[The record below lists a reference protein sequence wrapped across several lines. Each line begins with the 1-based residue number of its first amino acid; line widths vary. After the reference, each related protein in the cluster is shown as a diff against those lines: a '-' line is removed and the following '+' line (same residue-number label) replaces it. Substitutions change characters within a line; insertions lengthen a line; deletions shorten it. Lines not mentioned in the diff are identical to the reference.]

1 MRVLHSDSE
10 NVALV
15 QHTVPADYGCVNI
28 WTAKWGNMTMAIL
41 NHTLGFPRV
50 GLRREL
56 KKAQESYWAGN
67 STQEELLAVGRE
79 LRARHWQQ
87 QQQAGVDLLPVGDF
101 AWYDHVLTTSLLL
114 GNVPARHQNQDG
126 TIDLDT
132 LFRIGRGR
140 APTGEPAA
148 AAEMTKWFNTNYHYM
163 VPEFH
168 KGQQFQLGWTQL
180 LDEVDEALA
189 LGHKIK
195 PVLLGPVTYLWLG
208 KVKGEQFDR
217 LSLLKD
223 ILPVYQQVLAEL
235 AKRGIE
241 WVQID
246 EPALVLELPQEWL
259 NAFKPAYDALQGQ
272 VKLLLTTY
280 FDSVGHNLDTIHT
293 LPVQGLHV
301 DLVTGHDDVAVLN
314 QALPKEWLLSLGVIN
329 GRNVWRA
336 DLSSWFERLQPL
348 LGDRNLWIGTSCSLL
363 HSPIDLSVETRL
375 DEEVKSWFAFALQKC
390 AELALLSA
398 ALNAPGSKQAEL
410 AAYSAPIRAR
420 RQSSRVHN
428 AQVEKRLAAITA
440 QDSERQRPYAER
452 AAAQRDRFNLPA
464 WPTTT
469 IGSFPQTTE
478 IRGLRLDFKQGRLD
492 GNNYRTSISEHIK
505 QAIVEQERLGL
516 DVLVHGEAERNDMVE
531 YFGENLDGFVF
542 TQNGWVQSYGSR
554 CVKPPVIIGDISRPE
569 AITVEWAKY
578 AQSLTDKPVKG
589 MLTGPVTIL
598 CWSFPRE
605 DVTREV
611 IAKQIA
617 LALRDEVED
626 LEKAGIGIIQIDE
639 PALREGLP
647 LRQSDWAAYLNWA
660 VDAFKLNAAVAQ
672 DDTQI
677 HTHMC
682 YCEFNDIMDS
692 IAALDA
698 DVITIETSRSD
709 MDLLEAFKEF
719 EYPNEIGP
727 GVYDIHSPNVPSVE
741 WIEALL
747 RKAAQNIPAERLWVN
762 PDCGLKTRGWPET
775 RQSLANMVRAAQRLR
790 EQA

>member
-1 MRVLHSDSE
+1 
-10 NVALV
+10 
-15 QHTVPADYGCVNI
+15 
-28 WTAKWGNMTMAIL
+28 MAIV

-56 KKAQESYWAGN
+56 KKAQENYWAGN
-67 STQEELLAVGRE
+67 ATQEELLTVGRE

-87 QQQAGVDLLPVGDF
+87 QKDAGVDLLPVGDF

-114 GNVPARHQNQDG
+114 GNVPARHQNEDG
-126 TIDLDT
+126 SVDLDT

-140 APTGEPAA
+140 APTGQPAA

-163 VPEFH
+163 VPEFT
-168 KGQQFQLGWTQL
+168 KGQQFKLTWTQL

-189 LGHKIK
+189 LGHNVK

-217 LSLLKD
+217 LSLLQD

-246 EPALVLELPQEWL
+246 EPALALELTQEWL
-259 NAFKPAYDALQGQ
+259 AAFKPAYDALQGQ

-280 FDSVGHNLDTIHT
+280 FDSVSQNLETIKA
-293 LPVQGLHV
+293 LPVQGLHI
-301 DLVTGHDDVAVLN
+301 DLVHGKDDAATLSA
-314 QALPKEWLLSLGVIN
+314 QLPANWVLSLGVIN

-348 LGDRNLWIGTSCSLL
+348 VGTRDLWLGSSCSLL
-363 HSPIDLSVETRL
+363 HSPIDLSVEVRL
-375 DEEVKSWFAFALQKC
+375 DDEVKSWFAFAIQKC
-390 AELALLSA
+390 AELSLLSQ
-398 ALNAPGSKQAEL
+398 ALNSGNGQALE
-410 AAYSAPIRAR
+410 AYSAPIRAR
-420 RQSSRVHN
+420 RTSTRVNN
-428 AQVEKRLAAITA
+428 AAVAQRLAAITA
-440 QDSERQRPYAER
+440 QDSQRQNVYSVR
-452 AAAQRDRFNLPA
+452 ADAQRERFNLPA

-492 GNNYRTSISEHIK
+492 GNNYRTGIAEHIK
-505 QAIVEQERLGL
+505 QAVVEQERLGL

-531 YFGENLDGFVF
+531 YFGEHLDGFIF

-554 CVKPPVIIGDISRPE
+554 CVKPPVIIGDVSRPE

-578 AQSLTDKPVKG
+578 AQSLTDKPMKG

-605 DVTREV
+605 DVTRET

-617 LALRDEVED
+617 LALRDEVAD
-626 LEKAGIGIIQIDE
+626 LEAAGIGIIQIDE

-647 LRQSDWAAYLNWA
+647 LHRSGWDAYLEWA
-660 VDAFKLNAAVAQ
+660 VDAFRLNAAVAK

-709 MDLLEAFKEF
+709 MELLESFEEF

-741 WIEALL
+741 WMEDLL
-747 RKAAQNIPAERLWVN
+747 KKAAQRIPAERLWVN

-775 RQSLANMVRAAQRLR
+775 RQALANMVQAAQRLR
-790 EQA
+790 ETQ

>member
-1 MRVLHSDSE
+1 M
-10 NVALV
+10 
-15 QHTVPADYGCVNI
+15 
-28 WTAKWGNMTMAIL
+28 GNKTMTIL

-50 GLRREL
+50 GLKREL

-67 STQEELLAVGRE
+67 STQEELLNVGRE

-87 QQQAGVDLLPVGDF
+87 QQQAGVDLVPVGDF

-114 GNVPARHQNQDG
+114 GNVPERHQNADG
-126 TIDLDT
+126 SIDIDT

-140 APTGEPAA
+140 APTGKPAA

-163 VPEFH
+163 VPEFQQ
-168 KGQQFQLGWTQL
+168 GQQFKLGWTQL
-180 LDEVDEALA
+180 LDEVGEALA

-195 PVLLGPVTYLWLG
+195 PVLLGPITYLWLG

-217 LSLLKD
+217 LSLLND

-259 NAFKPAYDALQGQ
+259 DAYQPAYQALQGQ

-280 FDSVGHNLDTIHT
+280 FDSIGHNIDTIRA

-301 DLVTGHDDVAVLN
+301 DVVAGHDDLAVLHKN
-314 QALPKEWLLSLGVIN
+314 LPKEWLLSLGVIN

-348 LGDRNLWIGTSCSLL
+348 VNSRPLWLGSSCSLL
-363 HSPIDLSVETRL
+363 HSPIDLNEETRL
-375 DEEVKSWFAFALQKC
+375 DAEVKSWFAFALQKC
-390 AELALLSA
+390 AELALLTQ
-398 ALNAPGSKQAEL
+398 ALNAPNDAKLAEL

-420 RQSSRVHN
+420 RSSSRVHN
-428 AQVEKRLAAITA
+428 AQVEQRLAAITS
-440 QDSERQRPYAER
+440 QDIERQLPYEARAET
-452 AAAQRDRFNLPA
+452 QRKRFNLPA

-492 GNNYRTSISEHIK
+492 GKNYRTGISEHIK
-505 QAIVEQERLGL
+505 QAIAEQERLGL

-531 YFGENLDGFVF
+531 YFGEHLDGFVF

-578 AQSLTDKPVKG
+578 AQSLTEKPVKG

-605 DVTREV
+605 DVSRET

-647 LRQSDWAAYLNWA
+647 LRRADWQAYLQWA

-672 DDTQI
+672 NDTQI

-709 MDLLEAFKEF
+709 MELLESF
-719 EYPNEIGP
+719 EDFAYPNEIGP

-747 RKAAQNIPAERLWVN
+747 RKAAQRIPAERLWVN

-775 RQSLANMVRAAQRLR
+775 RQALANMVLAAQRLR
-790 EQA
+790 EEQI

>member
-1 MRVLHSDSE
+1 
-10 NVALV
+10 
-15 QHTVPADYGCVNI
+15 
-28 WTAKWGNMTMAIL
+28 MTIL

-56 KKAQESYWAGN
+56 KKAQERYWAGKA
-67 STQEELLAVGRE
+67 TQEELQAVGRE

-87 QQQAGVDLLPVGDF
+87 QRDAGVDLLPVGDF

-114 GNVPARHQNQDG
+114 GNVPPRHQNAG
-126 TIDLDT
+126 GNIDLDT
-132 LFRIGRGR
+132 LFRIARGR
-140 APTGEPAA
+140 APNGEPAA
-148 AAEMTKWFNTNYHYM
+148 AAEMTKWFNTNYHYI

-168 KGQQFQLGWTQL
+168 RGQRFTLAWTQL

-189 LGHKIK
+189 LGHAVK

-208 KVKGEQFDR
+208 KVKGEPFDR
-217 LSLLKD
+217 LTLLD
-223 ILPVYQQVLAEL
+223 EILPVYQQVLAEL
-235 AKRGIE
+235 AGRGIE

-246 EPALVLELPQEWL
+246 EPALVLELPQAWRE
-259 NAFKPAYDALQGQ
+259 AFKPAYAALSGRA
-272 VKLLLTTY
+272 KLLLTTY
-280 FDSVGHNLDTIHT
+280 FDSIGHHLDT
-293 LPVQGLHV
+293 LRELDVQGLHV
-301 DLVTGHDDVAVLN
+301 DLVAGSDELTALDN
-314 QALPKEWLLSLGVIN
+314 ALPADWVLSLGVIN

-336 DLSSWFERLQPL
+336 DLGRWLNRLQPL
-348 LGDRNLWIGTSCSLL
+348 AGGQRTLWLGSTCSLL
-363 HSPIDLSVETRL
+363 HSPIDLDAETRL
-375 DEEVKSWFAFALQKC
+375 DDEVKSWFAFALQKC
-390 AELALLSA
+390 RELALLTRALNQGDRA
-398 ALNAPGSKQAEL
+398 ALDDV

-420 RQSSRVHN
+420 RDSRRVHN
-428 AQVEKRLAAITA
+428 EAVARRLMAVTA
-440 QDSERQRPYAER
+440 RDSERPHAYPIRAEKQRARYH
-452 AAAQRDRFNLPA
+452 LPP

-478 IRGLRLDFKQGRLD
+478 IRGLRLDFRQGRLD
-492 GNNYRTSISEHIK
+492 GNTYRTGISEHIR
-505 QAIVEQERLGL
+505 QAIAEQERLGL

-531 YFGENLDGFVF
+531 YFGEHLDGFAF

-554 CVKPPVIIGDISRPE
+554 CVKPPVIIGDISRPK
-569 AITVEWAKY
+569 AITVEWATY
-578 AQSLTDKPVKG
+578 AQSLTGKPVKG

-605 DVTREV
+605 DLSREA
-611 IAKQIA
+611 IARQIA
-617 LALRDEVED
+617 LALRDEVAD

-647 LRQSDWAAYLNWA
+647 LRRSDWPAYLAWA
-660 VDAFKLNAAVAQ
+660 VEAFRLNAAVAG
-672 DDTQI
+672 DETQI

-682 YCEFNDIMDS
+682 YCEFNDIMDA

-709 MDLLEAFKEF
+709 MELLEAFNAF
-719 EYPNEIGP
+719 DYPNEIGP

-747 RKAAQNIPAERLWVN
+747 RKAAQTIPAERLWVN

-775 RQSLANMVRAAQRLR
+775 RQSLANMVKAARRLR
-790 EQA
+790 TETV

>member
-1 MRVLHSDSE
+1 
-10 NVALV
+10 
-15 QHTVPADYGCVNI
+15 
-28 WTAKWGNMTMAIL
+28 MTIH

-67 STQEELLAVGRE
+67 ISRTELLAVGRE
-79 LRARHWQQ
+79 LRARHWEQQ
-87 QQQAGVDLLPVGDF
+87 KQAGVELVPVGDF

-126 TIDLDT
+126 SVDIDT

-163 VPEFH
+163 VPEFSL
-168 KGQQFQLGWTQL
+168 GQEFKLTWTQL

-189 LGHKIK
+189 LGHNVK

-223 ILPVYQQVLAEL
+223 ILPVYQQVLAAL
-235 AKRGIE
+235 AERGIE

-246 EPALVLELPQEWL
+246 EPALVLELPPEWL
-259 NAFKPAYDALQGQ
+259 AAYQPAYDALAGQ
-272 VKLLLTTY
+272 VQLLLTTY
-280 FDSVGHNLDTIHT
+280 FEGVTPNLDTIKA

-301 DLVTGHDDVAVLN
+301 DFVQGNDDIKHIH
-314 QALPKEWLLSLGVIN
+314 QQLPADWLLSAGVIN
-329 GRNVWRA
+329 GRNVWRT
-336 DLSSWFERLQPL
+336 DLSEKYQQLKEIVDRRPL
-348 LGDRNLWIGTSCSLL
+348 WVASSCSLL

-375 DEEVKSWFAFALQKC
+375 DSEVKSWFAFALQKC
-390 AELALLSA
+390 TELALLA
-398 ALNAPGSKQAEL
+398 QALNSGETTEIVEW
-410 AAYSAPIRAR
+410 SAPIQAR
-420 RQSSRVHN
+420 RHSTRVHN
-428 AQVEKRLAAITA
+428 AAVAQRLADITA
-440 QDSERQRPYAER
+440 KDSQRGSAYILR
-452 AAAQRDRFNLPA
+452 AAAQRQRFNLPA

-478 IRGLRLDFKQGRLD
+478 IRGLRLDFKKGNLD
-492 GNNYRTSISEHIK
+492 SNHYRTGIAEHIK
-505 QAIVEQERLGL
+505 QAIAEQERLGL

-531 YFGENLDGFVF
+531 YFGEHLDGFVF

-554 CVKPPVIIGDISRPE
+554 CVKPPVVIGDISRPE
-569 AITVEWAKY
+569 PITVEWAKY

-605 DVTREV
+605 DISRET

-617 LALRDEVED
+617 LALRDEVAD
-626 LEKAGIGIIQIDE
+626 LEAAGIGIIQIDE

-647 LRQSDWAAYLNWA
+647 LRQSDWQAYLEWS
-660 VDAFKLNAAVAQ
+660 VEAFRLNAAVVR
-672 DDTQI
+672 DDTQV

-682 YCEFNDIMDS
+682 YCEFNDIMAS

-709 MDLLEAFKEF
+709 MELLESFEVF

-727 GVYDIHSPNVPSVE
+727 GVYDIHSPNVPDVE
-741 WIEALL
+741 SIEALL
-747 RKAAQNIPAERLWVN
+747 KKAADRIPSERLWVN
-762 PDCGLKTRGWPET
+762 PDCGLKTRGWTET
-775 RQSLANMVRAAQRLR
+775 RQALANMVTAAQNLR
-790 EQA
+790 NAQ

>member
-1 MRVLHSDSE
+1 MS
-10 NVALV
+10 
-15 QHTVPADYGCVNI
+15 
-28 WTAKWGNMTMAIL
+28 IL

-67 STQEELLAVGRE
+67 STQQELLAVGRE

-87 QQQAGVDLLPVGDF
+87 QKEAGVDLLPVGDF

-114 GNVPARHQNQDG
+114 GNVPARHQNKDG
-126 TIDLDT
+126 SVDLDT
-132 LFRIGRGR
+132 LFRLGRGR
-140 APTGEPAA
+140 APAGEPAA

-163 VPEFH
+163 VPEFV
-168 KGQQFQLGWTQL
+168 KGQQFKLSWTQL

-189 LGHKIK
+189 LGHNVK

-217 LSLLKD
+217 LSLLKE

-246 EPALVLELPQEWL
+246 EPALVLELPAEWL

-272 VKLLLTTY
+272 TKLLLTTY
-280 FDSVGHNLDTIHT
+280 FDSVGQNIDTIRE
-293 LPVQGLHV
+293 LPVNGLHI
-301 DLVTGHDDVAVLN
+301 DLVHGKDDVAALN
-314 QALPKEWLLSLGVIN
+314 AKLPAEWLLSVGVIN

-348 LGDRNLWIGTSCSLL
+348 TAQRKQLWIGSSCSLL

-390 AELALLSA
+390 GELSLLTK
-398 ALNAPGSKQAEL
+398 ALNNND
-410 AAYSAPIRAR
+410 AASLEAWSAPIRAR
-420 RQSSRVHN
+420 RHSSRVHN
-428 AQVEKRLAAITA
+428 AAVGQRLKAITSK
-440 QDSERQRPYAER
+440 DSLRDSCYQVR
-452 AAAQRDRFNLPA
+452 AKAQRERFNLPA

-478 IRGLRLDFKQGRLD
+478 IRGLRLDFKKGNLD
-492 GNNYRTSISEHIK
+492 RNNYRTGIAEHIK
-505 QAIVEQERLGL
+505 QAVAEQEQLGL

-554 CVKPPVIIGDISRPE
+554 CVKPPVIIGDVSRPE

-578 AQSLTDKPVKG
+578 AQSLTEKPVKG

-605 DVTREV
+605 DVPRET
-611 IAKQIA
+611 IARQIA

-626 LEKAGIGIIQIDE
+626 LETAGIGIIQIDE

-647 LRQSDWAAYLNWA
+647 LRQSEWAAYLTWA
-660 VDAFKLNAAVAQ
+660 VDAFRLNAAVAQ
-672 DDTQI
+672 DETQI

-682 YCEFNDIMDS
+682 YCEFNDIMAS

-709 MDLLEAFKEF
+709 MELLESF
-719 EYPNEIGP
+719 EDFDYPNEIGP

-741 WIEALL
+741 WMEALL
-747 RKAAQNIPAERLWVN
+747 LKAAQRIPVERLWVN
-762 PDCGLKTRGWPET
+762 PDCGLKTRGWTET
-775 RQSLANMVRAAQRLR
+775 RQALANMVKAAQNLR
-790 EQA
+790 ANKVSV

>member
-1 MRVLHSDSE
+1 
-10 NVALV
+10 
-15 QHTVPADYGCVNI
+15 
-28 WTAKWGNMTMAIL
+28 MAIL

-67 STQEELLAVGRE
+67 STQEELLNVGRE

-87 QQQAGVDLLPVGDF
+87 QKDAGVELLPVGDF

-114 GNVPARHQNQDG
+114 GNVPARHQNADG
-126 TIDLDT
+126 SVNLDT

-140 APTGEPAA
+140 APTGNPAA

-163 VPEFH
+163 VPEFTQ
-168 KGQQFQLGWTQL
+168 GQQFKLTWTQL

-189 LGHKIK
+189 LGHKVK

-208 KVKGEQFDR
+208 KVKGEAFDR
-217 LSLLKD
+217 LELLSAV
-223 ILPVYQQVLAEL
+223 LPVYQQVLAEL
-235 AKRGIE
+235 AKRDIE

-246 EPALVLELPQEWL
+246 EPVLALELDAEWK
-259 NAFKPAYDALQGQ
+259 AACKPAYDALQGQ
-272 VKLLLTTY
+272 AKLLLTTY
-280 FDSVGHNLDTIHT
+280 FDSIGQNLDVIKA

-301 DLVTGHDDVAVLN
+301 DLVHGKDDAAALN
-314 QALPKEWLLSLGVIN
+314 AQLPADWVLSLGVIN

-336 DLSSWFERLQPL
+336 DLASWFERLQPL
-348 LGDRNLWIGTSCSLL
+348 LGKRTLWLGSSCSLL

-375 DEEVKSWFAFALQKC
+375 DEEVKSWFAFAIQKC
-390 AELALLSA
+390 QELALLTR
-398 ALNAPGSKQAEL
+398 ALNSGNGDEL
-410 AAYSAPIRAR
+410 VAYSAPIRAR
-420 RQSSRVHN
+420 QTSTRVN
-428 AQVEKRLAAITA
+428 NPEVAKRLAAITA
-440 QDSERQRPYAER
+440 QDSQRQNPYPVR
-452 AAAQRDRFNLPA
+452 AQAQRARFQLPD

-492 GNNYRTSISEHIK
+492 SQNYRIGIAEHIK
-505 QAIVEQERLGL
+505 QAIVEQERLEL

-531 YFGENLDGFVF
+531 YFGEHLDGFVF

-554 CVKPPVIIGDISRPE
+554 CVKPPVVIGDISRPE
-569 AITVEWAKY
+569 PITVEWAKY
-578 AQSLTDKPVKG
+578 AQSLTSKPVKG

-605 DVTREV
+605 DVSRET

-617 LALRDEVED
+617 LALRDEVAD
-626 LEKAGIGIIQIDE
+626 LEQAGIGIIQIDE

-647 LRQSDWAAYLNWA
+647 LHRSDWAAYLEWA
-660 VDAFKLNAAVAQ
+660 VDAFRLNAAVAK

-709 MDLLEAFKEF
+709 MELLESFEEF

-747 RKAAQNIPAERLWVN
+747 RKAAQRIPAERLWVN

-775 RQSLANMVRAAQRLR
+775 RQSLANMVQAAKRLR
-790 EQA
+790 ETAE

>member
-1 MRVLHSDSE
+1 
-10 NVALV
+10 
-15 QHTVPADYGCVNI
+15 
-28 WTAKWGNMTMAIL
+28 MAIV

-67 STQEELLAVGRE
+67 ATQEELLAVGRE

-87 QQQAGVDLLPVGDF
+87 QKDAGVDLLPVGDF

-114 GNVPARHQNQDG
+114 GNVPARHQNEDG
-126 TIDLDT
+126 SVDLDT

-140 APTGEPAA
+140 APTGQPAA

-163 VPEFH
+163 VPEFTQ
-168 KGQQFQLGWTQL
+168 GQQFTLTWTQL

-189 LGHKIK
+189 LGHKVK

-246 EPALVLELPQEWL
+246 EPALALELPQEWL
-259 NAFKPAYDALQGQ
+259 AAFKPAYDALQGQ

-280 FDSVGHNLDTIHT
+280 FDSVSQNLETIKA
-293 LPVQGLHV
+293 LPVQGLHI
-301 DLVTGHDDVAVLN
+301 DLVHGKDDAA
-314 QALPKEWLLSLGVIN
+314 ALSVQLPANWVLSLGVIN

-348 LGDRNLWIGTSCSLL
+348 VGTRDLWLGSSCSLL
-363 HSPIDLSVETRL
+363 HSPIDLSVEVRL
-375 DEEVKSWFAFALQKC
+375 DDEVKSWFAFAIQKC
-390 AELALLSA
+390 AELSLLSQ
-398 ALNAPGSKQAEL
+398 ALNSGNGQALE
-410 AAYSAPIRAR
+410 AYSAPIRAR
-420 RQSSRVHN
+420 RTSTRVN
-428 AQVEKRLAAITA
+428 NTAVAQRLAAITA
-440 QDSERQRPYAER
+440 QDSQRQNVYAVR
-452 AAAQRDRFNLPA
+452 ADAQRERFNLPA

-492 GNNYRTSISEHIK
+492 GNNYRTGIAEHIK
-505 QAIVEQERLGL
+505 QAVVEQERLGL

-531 YFGENLDGFVF
+531 YFGEHLDGFVF

-554 CVKPPVIIGDISRPE
+554 CVKPPVIIGDVSRPE

-578 AQSLTDKPVKG
+578 AQSLTDKPMKG

-605 DVTREV
+605 DVTRET

-617 LALRDEVED
+617 LALRDEVAD
-626 LEKAGIGIIQIDE
+626 LEAAGIGIIQIDE

-647 LRQSDWAAYLNWA
+647 LHRSDWAAYLAWA
-660 VDAFKLNAAVAQ
+660 VDAFRLNAAVAK

-709 MDLLEAFKEF
+709 MELLESFEEF

-741 WIEALL
+741 WMEALL
-747 RKAAQNIPAERLWVN
+747 KKAAQRIPAERLWVN

-775 RQSLANMVRAAQRLR
+775 RQALANMVQAAQRLR
-790 EQA
+790 EAQ

>member
-1 MRVLHSDSE
+1 M
-10 NVALV
+10 
-15 QHTVPADYGCVNI
+15 
-28 WTAKWGNMTMAIL
+28 GNMTMAIL

-87 QQQAGVDLLPVGDF
+87 QQQAGVDLVPVGDF

-114 GNVPARHQNQDG
+114 GNVPARHQNADG
-126 TIDLDT
+126 SIDLDT

-140 APTGEPAA
+140 APTGKPAA

-168 KGQQFQLGWTQL
+168 KGQQFKLGWTQL
-180 LDEVDEALA
+180 LEEVDEALA

-208 KVKGEQFDR
+208 KVKGEAFDR

-235 AKRGIE
+235 AQRGVE

-259 NAFKPAYDALQGQ
+259 NAFKPAYEALQGQ

-280 FDSVGHNLDTIHT
+280 FDSVGHNLDTVRE

-301 DLVTGHDDVAVLN
+301 DLVAGHDDIDALN
-314 QALPKEWLLSLGVIN
+314 KALPKAWLLSLGVIN

-348 LGDRNLWIGTSCSLL
+348 VGSRPLWIGTSCSLL

-390 AELALLSA
+390 TELALLSA
-398 ALNAPGSKQAEL
+398 ALNAPGAEKQAEL
-410 AAYSAPIRAR
+410 DAYSAPIRAR

-428 AQVEKRLAAITA
+428 AQVSQRLAAITA

-452 AAAQRDRFNLPA
+452 AQAQRARFNLPA

-554 CVKPPVIIGDISRPE
+554 CVKPPVIIGDISRLE

-626 LEKAGIGIIQIDE
+626 LENAGIGIIQIDE

-647 LRQSDWAAYLNWA
+647 LRRSDWAAYLNWA
-660 VDAFKLNAAVAQ
+660 VEAFKLNAAVAQ

-775 RQSLANMVRAAQRLR
+775 RQSLTNMVLAAQRLR
-790 EQA
+790 EQQV

>member
-1 MRVLHSDSE
+1 
-10 NVALV
+10 
-15 QHTVPADYGCVNI
+15 
-28 WTAKWGNMTMAIL
+28 MAIL

-87 QQQAGVDLLPVGDF
+87 QQQAGVDLVPVGDF

-114 GNVPARHQNQDG
+114 GNVPARHQNADG
-126 TIDLDT
+126 SIDLDT

-163 VPEFH
+163 VPEFQQ
-168 KGQQFQLGWTQL
+168 GQQFKLGWTQL

-189 LGHKIK
+189 LGHHIK

-208 KVKGEQFDR
+208 KVKGEPFDR

-235 AKRGIE
+235 AKRGVE

-246 EPALVLELPQEWL
+246 EPALVLELPQAWL
-259 NAFKPAYDALQGQ
+259 DAFKPAYEALQGQ

-280 FDSVGHNLDTIHT
+280 FDSVGHNLDTVRT

-301 DLVTGHDDVAVLN
+301 DLVAGHDDIAALSA
-314 QALPKEWLLSLGVIN
+314 ALPQDWLLSLGVIN

-336 DLSSWFERLQPL
+336 DLSRWFERLQPL
-348 LGDRNLWIGTSCSLL
+348 VGPRPLWIGSSCSLL
-363 HSPIDLSVETRL
+363 HSPIDLSVESRL

-390 AELALLSA
+390 AELALLAA
-398 ALNAPGSKQAEL
+398 ALNAPDAAKQAEL
-410 AAYSAPIRAR
+410 DAYSAPIRAR

-428 AQVEKRLAAITA
+428 PQVERRLAAITA
-440 QDSERQRPYAER
+440 QDSERHSAYAER
-452 AAAQRDRFNLPA
+452 ARAQRERFNLPA

-492 GNNYRTSISEHIK
+492 GSNYRTSIGEHIK

-554 CVKPPVIIGDISRPE
+554 CVKPPVIIGDVSRPE
-569 AITVEWAKY
+569 AITVEWAKF

-775 RQSLANMVRAAQRLR
+775 RQSLANMVLAAQRLR

>member
-1 MRVLHSDSE
+1 
-10 NVALV
+10 
-15 QHTVPADYGCVNI
+15 
-28 WTAKWGNMTMAIL
+28 MAIL

-87 QQQAGVDLLPVGDF
+87 QQQAGVDLVPVGDF

-114 GNVPARHQNQDG
+114 GNVPARHQNADG
-126 TIDLDT
+126 SIDLDT

-163 VPEFH
+163 VPEFQQ
-168 KGQQFQLGWTQL
+168 GQQFKLGWTQL

-189 LGHKIK
+189 LGHRIK

-208 KVKGEQFDR
+208 KVKGEPFDR

-235 AKRGIE
+235 AKRGVE

-246 EPALVLELPQEWL
+246 EPALVLELPQAWL
-259 NAFKPAYDALQGQ
+259 DAFKPAYDALQGQ

-280 FDSVGHNLDTIHT
+280 FDSVGHNLDTVRT

-301 DLVTGHDDVAVLN
+301 DLVAGHDDIAALSA
-314 QALPKEWLLSLGVIN
+314 ALPQDWLLSLGVIN

-336 DLSSWFERLQPL
+336 DLSRWFERLQPL
-348 LGDRNLWIGTSCSLL
+348 VGSRPLWIGSSCSLL
-363 HSPIDLSVETRL
+363 HSPIDLSVESRL

-390 AELALLSA
+390 AELALLTA
-398 ALNAPGSKQAEL
+398 ALNAPDAAKQAAL
-410 AAYSAPIRAR
+410 DAYSAPIRAR

-428 AQVEKRLAAITA
+428 AQVERRLAAITA
-440 QDSERQRPYAER
+440 QDSERHSAYAER
-452 AAAQRDRFNLPA
+452 ARAQRERFNLPA

-492 GNNYRTSISEHIK
+492 GSNYRTSIGEHIK

-554 CVKPPVIIGDISRPE
+554 CVKPPVIIGDVSRPE
-569 AITVEWAKY
+569 AITVEWAKF

-775 RQSLANMVRAAQRLR
+775 RQSLANMVLAAQRLR

>member
-1 MRVLHSDSE
+1 
-10 NVALV
+10 
-15 QHTVPADYGCVNI
+15 
-28 WTAKWGNMTMAIL
+28 MAIL

-50 GLRREL
+50 GLKREL

-67 STQEELLAVGRE
+67 ITQEELLNVGRE

-87 QQQAGVDLLPVGDF
+87 QQQAGVDLVPVGDF

-114 GNVPARHQNQDG
+114 GNVPARHQNADG
-126 TIDLDT
+126 SIDLDT

-140 APTGEPAA
+140 APTGKPAA

-163 VPEFH
+163 VPEFQQ
-168 KGQQFQLGWTQL
+168 GQEFKLGWTQL

-195 PVLLGPVTYLWLG
+195 PVLLGPITYLWLG

-217 LSLLKD
+217 LTLLKD

-246 EPALVLELPQEWL
+246 EPALVLELPKEWRD
-259 NAFKPAYDALQGQ
+259 AYQPAYQSLQGQ

-280 FDSVGHNLDTIHT
+280 FDSIGHNLDTIRA

-301 DLVTGHDDVAVLN
+301 DVVAGKDDIATLN
-314 QALPKEWLLSLGVIN
+314 EKLPKDWLLSLGVIN

-336 DLSSWFERLQPL
+336 DLSTWFERLQPL
-348 LGDRNLWIGTSCSLL
+348 VGSRQLWLGTSCSLL
-363 HSPIDLSVETRL
+363 HSPIDLSEETRL
-375 DEEVKSWFAFALQKC
+375 DAEVKNWFAFALQKC
-390 AELALLSA
+390 AELSLLTK
-398 ALNAPGSKQAEL
+398 ALNAPDEEKLVKL
-410 AAYSAPIRAR
+410 ANYSAPIRAR
-420 RQSSRVHN
+420 QSSRRVHN
-428 AQVEKRLAAITA
+428 PHVEQRLAAITPK
-440 QDSERQRPYAER
+440 DSERQNPYPQRAE
-452 AAAQRDRFNLPA
+452 AQRKRFNLPA

-492 GNNYRTSISEHIK
+492 GKNYRTGISEHIK
-505 QAIVEQERLGL
+505 QAIAEQERLGL

-531 YFGENLDGFVF
+531 YFGEHLDGFVF

-569 AITVEWAKY
+569 AITVEWAQY

-605 DVTREV
+605 DVSRET

-647 LRQSDWAAYLNWA
+647 LRRAEWQAYLDWA

-709 MDLLEAFKEF
+709 MELLESF
-719 EYPNEIGP
+719 EDFDYPNEIGP

-747 RKAAQNIPAERLWVN
+747 RKAAQRIPAERLWVN

-775 RQSLANMVRAAQRLR
+775 RQSLANMVLAAQRLR
-790 EQA
+790 EEQA

>member
-1 MRVLHSDSE
+1 
-10 NVALV
+10 
-15 QHTVPADYGCVNI
+15 
-28 WTAKWGNMTMAIL
+28 MTIL

-56 KKAQESYWAGN
+56 KKAQESYWAGKV
-67 STQEELLAVGRE
+67 TQQALLATGRE

-87 QQQAGVDLLPVGDF
+87 QKEAGVDLLPVGDF
-101 AWYDHVLTTSLLL
+101 AWYDHVLTTSLML
-114 GNVPARHQNQDG
+114 GNIPARHQNSDG
-126 TIDLDT
+126 SVDLDT
-132 LFRIGRGR
+132 LFRIARGR
-140 APTGEPAA
+140 APSGEPAA
-148 AAEMTKWFNTNYHYM
+148 AAEMTKWFNTNYHYI
-163 VPEFH
+163 VPEFTQ
-168 KGQQFQLGWTQL
+168 GQPFKLSWTQL

-189 LGHKIK
+189 LGHSVK

-208 KVKGEQFDR
+208 KVKGAPFDR
-217 LSLLKD
+217 LSLLSG

-235 AKRGIE
+235 KRRGIE

-246 EPALVLELPQEWL
+246 EPALALELPQAWRD
-259 NAFKPAYDALQGQ
+259 AFRPAYGALQGE
-272 VKLLLTTY
+272 VKLLLTTC
-280 FDSVGHNLDTIHT
+280 FDSIGQNLEVIRD

-301 DLVTGHDDVAVLN
+301 DLVHGHDDLAWLH
-314 QALPKEWLLSLGVIN
+314 QQLPASWLLSLGVIN

-336 DLSSWFERLQPL
+336 DLSRWFARLQPL
-348 LGDRNLWIGTSCSLL
+348 VGQRDRLWIGTSCSLL
-363 HSPIDLSVETRL
+363 HSPIDLSAETRL
-375 DEEVKSWFAFALQKC
+375 DDEVKSWFAFALQKC
-390 AELALLSA
+390 GELKLLSD
-398 ALNAPGSKQAEL
+398 ALNHND
-410 AAYSAPIRAR
+410 AASLEAWSAPIRQRAH
-420 RQSSRVHN
+420 SSRVHN
-428 AQVEKRLAAITA
+428 DAVGRRLAAISA
-440 QDSERQRPYAER
+440 QDTERTSSYAER
-452 AAAQRDRFNLPA
+452 ARAQRKRFNLPA

-478 IRGLRLDFKQGRLD
+478 IRGLRLDFKKGHID
-492 GNNYRTSISEHIK
+492 SGSYRAGIAQQIK

-554 CVKPPVIIGDISRPE
+554 CVKPPVIIGDISRPQP
-569 AITVEWAKY
+569 ITVEWATY

-605 DVTREV
+605 DVSRETL
-611 IAKQIA
+611 AKQIA
-617 LALRDEVED
+617 LALRDEVAD
-626 LEKAGIGIIQIDE
+626 LEAAGIGIIQIDE

-647 LRQSDWAAYLNWA
+647 LHQSDWADYLKWA
-660 VDAFKLNAAVAQ
+660 VDAFRLNAAVAK
-672 DDTQI
+672 DETQI

-682 YCEFNDIMDS
+682 YCEFNDIMEA

-709 MDLLEAFKEF
+709 MDLLDAFKTF

-741 WIEALL
+741 WMENLL
-747 RKAAQNIPAERLWVN
+747 RKAAQSIPEARLWVN

-775 RQSLANMVRAAQRLR
+775 RQALANMVEAAKRLR
-790 EQA
+790 GEIA

>member
-1 MRVLHSDSE
+1 
-10 NVALV
+10 
-15 QHTVPADYGCVNI
+15 
-28 WTAKWGNMTMAIL
+28 MTII

-50 GLRREL
+50 GLHREL
-56 KKAQESYWAGN
+56 KKAQESYWAG
-67 STQEELLAVGRE
+67 STTREQLLETGRE

-87 QQQAGVDLLPVGDF
+87 QKDAGIDLLPVGDF
-101 AWYDHVLTTSLLL
+101 AWYDHVLTTSLML
-114 GNVPARHQNQDG
+114 GNVPPRHQNADG
-126 TIDLDT
+126 HIDIDT

-148 AAEMTKWFNTNYHYM
+148 ASEMTKWFNTNYHYI
-163 VPEFH
+163 VPEFTR
-168 KGQQFQLGWTQL
+168 GQQFSLSWTQL

-189 LGHKIK
+189 LGHNVK
-195 PVLLGPVTYLWLG
+195 PVLLGPLTWLWLG
-208 KVKGEQFDR
+208 KVKGEPFDR
-217 LSLLKD
+217 LELLASV
-223 ILPVYQQVLAEL
+223 LPVYQQVLAAL
-235 AKRGIE
+235 AARGIE

-246 EPALVLELPQEWL
+246 EPILVLDLPDPWRQAYL
-259 NAFKPAYDALQGQ
+259 PAYQALAGQ
-272 VKLLLTTY
+272 VKLLLTSY
-280 FDSVGHNLDTIHT
+280 FEGVTPNLDVITA

-301 DLVTGHDDVAVLN
+301 DLVLGDDEIHTLHQRLPEGWVLS
-314 QALPKEWLLSLGVIN
+314 AGLVN

-336 DLSSWFERLQPL
+336 DLSKQFARVKELVGQRPL
-348 LGDRNLWIGTSCSLL
+348 WVGSSCSLL

-375 DEEVKSWFAFALQKC
+375 DDEVKSWFAFALQKC
-390 AELALLSA
+390 TELALLRD
-398 ALNAPGSKQAEL
+398 ALNSGDTREIDQW
-410 AAYSAPIRAR
+410 SAPVQAR
-420 RQSSRVHN
+420 RHSPRVHN
-428 AQVEKRLAAITA
+428 PAVAARLAAVTA
-440 QDSERQRPYAER
+440 RDSERNQPYARR
-452 AAAQRDRFNLPA
+452 AEVQRARFALPD

-478 IRGLRLDFKQGRLD
+478 IRGLRLDFKRGRLD
-492 GNNYRTSISEHIK
+492 ASGYRTGIATHIR
-505 QAIVEQERLGL
+505 QAIAEQERLGL

-531 YFGENLDGFVF
+531 YFGEHLDGFAF

-554 CVKPPVIIGDISRPE
+554 CVKPPVVIGDISRP
-569 AITVEWAKY
+569 APITVEWARY

-605 DVTREV
+605 DVSRET
-611 IAKQIA
+611 IARQIA
-617 LALRDEVED
+617 LALRDEVAD
-626 LEKAGIGIIQIDE
+626 LEAAGIGIIQIDE

-647 LRQSDWAAYLNWA
+647 LRQRDWQAYLAWA
-660 VDAFKLNAAVAQ
+660 VEAFRLNAAVAR

-709 MDLLEAFKEF
+709 MELLESFEAF

-727 GVYDIHSPNVPSVE
+727 GVYDIHSPNVPSVA
-741 WIEALL
+741 WIENLL
-747 RKAAQNIPAERLWVN
+747 QKAARYIPAQRLWVN

-775 RQSLANMVRAAQRLR
+775 RAALANMVTAAKNLRRA
-790 EQA
+790 

>member
-1 MRVLHSDSE
+1 M
-10 NVALV
+10 
-15 QHTVPADYGCVNI
+15 
-28 WTAKWGNMTMAIL
+28 GNKTMTIL

-50 GLRREL
+50 GLKREL

-67 STQEELLAVGRE
+67 STQEELLNVGRE

-87 QQQAGVDLLPVGDF
+87 QQQAGVDLVPVGDF

-114 GNVPARHQNQDG
+114 GNVPERHQNADG
-126 TIDLDT
+126 SIDLDT

-140 APTGEPAA
+140 APTGKPAA

-163 VPEFH
+163 VPEFQQ
-168 KGQQFQLGWTQL
+168 GQQFKLGWTQL
-180 LDEVDEALA
+180 LEEVDEALA

-235 AKRGIE
+235 AQRGIE

-246 EPALVLELPQEWL
+246 EPALVLELPPEWL
-259 NAFKPAYDALQGQ
+259 AAFQPAYQALQGQ

-280 FDSVGHNLDTIHT
+280 FDSIGHNLDTIRA

-301 DLVTGHDDVAVLN
+301 DVVAGQDDIDSLN
-314 QALPKEWLLSLGVIN
+314 AQLPKEWLLSLGVIN

-336 DLSSWFERLQPL
+336 DLSRWFERLQPL
-348 LGDRNLWIGTSCSLL
+348 VNSRPLWIGSSCSLL
-363 HSPIDLSVETRL
+363 HSPIDLSEETRL
-375 DEEVKSWFAFALQKC
+375 DAEVKSWFAFALQKC
-390 AELALLSA
+390 AELALLTQ
-398 ALNAPGSKQAEL
+398 ALNAPTEAKLAEL

-420 RQSSRVHN
+420 QASSRVHN
-428 AQVEKRLAAITA
+428 AQVEQRLAAITA
-440 QDSERQRPYAER
+440 QDIERQLPYEARAET
-452 AAAQRDRFNLPA
+452 QRKRFNLPS

-492 GNNYRTSISEHIK
+492 GKNYRTGISEHIK
-505 QAIVEQERLGL
+505 QAIAEQERLGL

-531 YFGENLDGFVF
+531 YFGEHLDGFVF

-605 DVTREV
+605 DVSRET

-647 LRQSDWAAYLNWA
+647 LRRADWQAYLQWA

-672 DDTQI
+672 NDTQI

-709 MDLLEAFKEF
+709 MELLESF
-719 EYPNEIGP
+719 EDFAYPNEIGP

-747 RKAAQNIPAERLWVN
+747 RKAAQRIPAQRLWVN

-775 RQSLANMVRAAQRLR
+775 RQALANMVLAAQRLR
-790 EQA
+790 EEQV

>member
-1 MRVLHSDSE
+1 
-10 NVALV
+10 
-15 QHTVPADYGCVNI
+15 
-28 WTAKWGNMTMAIL
+28 MTIH
-41 NHTLGFPRV
+41 NHTLGFPRI

-56 KKAQESYWAGN
+56 KKAQESYWAGTL
-67 STQEELLAVGRE
+67 SREELLATGRE
-79 LRARHWQQ
+79 LRIRHWEQQ
-87 QQQAGVDLLPVGDF
+87 KQAGVELVPVGDF

-114 GNVPARHQNQDG
+114 GNVPARHQSQDG
-126 TIDLDT
+126 SVDIDT

-163 VPEFH
+163 VPEFSQ
-168 KGQQFQLGWTQL
+168 GQKFKLTWTQL

-189 LGHKIK
+189 LGHNVK

-223 ILPVYQQVLAEL
+223 ILPVYQQVLAAL
-235 AKRGIE
+235 AERGIE

-246 EPALVLELPQEWL
+246 EPALVLELPPEWL
-259 NAFKPAYDALQGQ
+259 SAYQPAYDALAGQ
-272 VKLLLTTY
+272 VKVLLTTY
-280 FDSVGHNLDTIHT
+280 FEGVTPNLATIT
-293 LPVQGLHV
+293 ALPVQGLHV
-301 DLVTGHDDVAVLN
+301 DFVQGNDDIN
-314 QALPKEWLLSLGVIN
+314 HIHQQLPADWLLSAGVIN
-329 GRNVWRA
+329 GRNVWRT
-336 DLSSWFERLQPL
+336 DLSEKYQQLKAIVDKRP
-348 LGDRNLWIGTSCSLL
+348 LWIASSCSLL

-375 DEEVKSWFAFALQKC
+375 DNEVKSWFAFALQKC
-390 AELALLSA
+390 TELALLTQ
-398 ALNAPGSKQAEL
+398 ALNSNETATIAEW
-410 AAYSAPIRAR
+410 SASIQAR
-420 RQSSRVHN
+420 RYSTRVHN
-428 AQVEKRLAAITA
+428 AAVAKRLADITA
-440 QDSERQRPYAER
+440 KDSQRESAYILR
-452 AAAQRDRFNLPA
+452 AAAQRQRFNLPA

-478 IRGLRLDFKQGRLD
+478 IRGLRLDFKKGNLD
-492 GNNYRTSISEHIK
+492 ANHYRTGIAEHIK
-505 QAIVEQERLGL
+505 QAIAEQERLGL

-531 YFGENLDGFVF
+531 YFGEHLDGFVF

-554 CVKPPVIIGDISRPE
+554 CVKPPIVIGDISRPE
-569 AITVEWAKY
+569 PITVEWAKY

-605 DVTREV
+605 DVSRET

-617 LALRDEVED
+617 LALRDEVAD
-626 LEKAGIGIIQIDE
+626 LEAAGIGIIQIDE

-647 LRQSDWAAYLNWA
+647 LRQSDWQAYLDWG
-660 VDAFKLNAAVAQ
+660 VEAFRLNAAVVR

-682 YCEFNDIMDS
+682 YCEFNDIMPS

-709 MDLLEAFKEF
+709 MELLESFEAF

-727 GVYDIHSPNVPSVE
+727 GVYDIHSPNVPDIE

-747 RKAAQNIPAERLWVN
+747 KKAADRIPTERLWVN
-762 PDCGLKTRGWPET
+762 PDCGLKTRGWAET
-775 RQSLANMVRAAQRLR
+775 RQALANMVQAAQNLR
-790 EQA
+790 NS

>member
-1 MRVLHSDSE
+1 M
-10 NVALV
+10 
-15 QHTVPADYGCVNI
+15 
-28 WTAKWGNMTMAIL
+28 GNMTMTIL

-87 QQQAGVDLLPVGDF
+87 QQQAGVDLVPVGDF

-126 TIDLDT
+126 SIDLDT

-163 VPEFH
+163 VPEFTQ
-168 KGQQFQLGWTQL
+168 GQQFKLGWTQL

-217 LSLLKD
+217 LSLLND

-246 EPALVLELPQEWL
+246 EPALVLELPNAWL
-259 NAFKPAYDALQGQ
+259 EAFKPAYAALQGQ

-280 FDSVGHNLDTIHT
+280 FDSIGHNLNTIRE

-301 DLVTGHDDVAVLN
+301 DLVAGKDDAAALN
-314 QALPKEWLLSLGVIN
+314 NALPKEWVLSLGVIN

-336 DLSSWFERLQPL
+336 DVSSWFERLQPL
-348 LGDRNLWIGTSCSLL
+348 VGSRQLWIGTSCSLL
-363 HSPIDLSVETRL
+363 HSPIDLSVESRL

-390 AELALLSA
+390 AELALLSS
-398 ALNAPGSKQAEL
+398 ALNAPGAEKQAKL
-410 AAYSAPIRAR
+410 DAYSAPIRAR

-440 QDSERQRPYAER
+440 KDSERQRPYEQR
-452 AAAQRDRFNLPA
+452 AQAQRDRFNLPA

-492 GNNYRTSISEHIK
+492 GSNYRTSIGEHIK
-505 QAIVEQERLGL
+505 QAIAEQERLGL

-569 AITVEWAKY
+569 AITVEWAKF

-647 LRQSDWAAYLNWA
+647 LRQSDWAAYLDWA

-719 EYPNEIGP
+719 DYPNEIGP

-775 RQSLANMVRAAQRLR
+775 RQSLANMVLAAQRLR
-790 EQA
+790 DQVV

>member
-1 MRVLHSDSE
+1 
-10 NVALV
+10 
-15 QHTVPADYGCVNI
+15 
-28 WTAKWGNMTMAIL
+28 MTIRT
-41 NHTLGFPRV
+41 HTLGFPRV

-67 STQEELLAVGRE
+67 ATREELLAVGRE
-79 LRARHWQQ
+79 LRARHWDQQ
-87 QQQAGVDLLPVGDF
+87 KQAGVDLLPVGDF

-114 GNVPARHQNQDG
+114 GNVPARHQNNDG
-126 TIDLDT
+126 SVDIDT

-163 VPEFH
+163 VPEFV
-168 KGQQFQLGWTQL
+168 KGQQFKLTWTQL

-189 LGHKIK
+189 LGHQVK

-217 LSLLKD
+217 LSLLND
-223 ILPVYQQVLAEL
+223 ILPVYKQVLIEL
-235 AKRGIE
+235 GKRGI
-241 WVQID
+241 Q
-246 EPALVLELPQEWL
+246 
-259 NAFKPAYDALQGQ
+259 
-272 VKLLLTTY
+272 KLLLTTY
-280 FDSVGHNLDTIHT
+280 FEGVTPNLDTIT
-293 LPVQGLHV
+293 ALPVQGLHV
-301 DLVTGHDDVAVLN
+301 DLVHGKDDVAELHKR
-314 QALPKEWLLSLGVIN
+314 LPAEWLLSAGLVN

-336 DLSSWFERLQPL
+336 DLTEKYAQIKDIVGKRE
-348 LGDRNLWIGTSCSLL
+348 LWVASSCSLL

-375 DEEVKSWFAFALQKC
+375 DPEVKSWFAFALQKC
-390 AELALLSA
+390 EELALLRD
-398 ALNAPGSKQAEL
+398 ALNSGDT
-410 AAYSAPIRAR
+410 AAITDWSAPIQAR
-420 RQSSRVHN
+420 RHSTRVHN
-428 AQVEKRLAAITA
+428 PVVEKRLAAITA
-440 QDSERQRPYAER
+440 RDSQRQSPYEVRAE
-452 AAAQRDRFNLPA
+452 AQRARFNLPA

-478 IRGLRLDFKQGRLD
+478 IRGLRLDFKKGNLD
-492 GNNYRTSISEHIK
+492 ANHYRTGIAEHIK

-531 YFGENLDGFVF
+531 YFGEHLDGFVF

-554 CVKPPVIIGDISRPE
+554 CVKPPVVIGDVSRPE

-605 DVTREV
+605 DVSRET

-617 LALRDEVED
+617 LALRDEVAD
-626 LEKAGIGIIQIDE
+626 LEAAGIGIIQIDE

-647 LRQSDWAAYLNWA
+647 LRRSDWDAYLQWG
-660 VDAFKLNAAVAQ
+660 VEAFRLNAAVAK

-709 MDLLEAFKEF
+709 MELLESFEEF
-719 EYPNEIGP
+719 DYPNEIGP

-741 WIEALL
+741 WIESLL
-747 RKAAQNIPAERLWVN
+747 QKAAQRIPAERLWVN

-775 RQSLANMVRAAQRLR
+775 RAALANMVQAAQNLR
-790 EQA
+790 QA

>member
-1 MRVLHSDSE
+1 
-10 NVALV
+10 
-15 QHTVPADYGCVNI
+15 
-28 WTAKWGNMTMAIL
+28 MAIV

-67 STQEELLAVGRE
+67 ATQEELLTVGRE

-87 QQQAGVDLLPVGDF
+87 QKDAGVDLLPVGDF

-114 GNVPARHQNQDG
+114 GNVPARHQNKDG
-126 TIDLDT
+126 SVDLDT

-140 APTGEPAA
+140 APTGQPAA

-163 VPEFH
+163 VPEFT
-168 KGQQFQLGWTQL
+168 KGQQFKLAWTQL

-189 LGHKIK
+189 LGHNVK

-246 EPALVLELPQEWL
+246 EPALVLELPQAWL
-259 NAFKPAYDALQGQ
+259 AAFKPAYDALQGQ

-280 FDSVGHNLDTIHT
+280 FDSVSQNLETIKT

-301 DLVTGHDDVAVLN
+301 DLVHGKDDAATLSA
-314 QALPKEWLLSLGVIN
+314 QLPANWVLSLGVIN

-336 DLSSWFERLQPL
+336 DLSNWFERLQPL
-348 LGDRNLWIGTSCSLL
+348 VGTRDLWLGSSCSLL
-363 HSPIDLSVETRL
+363 HSPIDLSVEVRL
-375 DEEVKSWFAFALQKC
+375 DDEVKSWFAFAIQKC
-390 AELALLSA
+390 AELSLLSQ
-398 ALNAPGSKQAEL
+398 ALNSGNGQAL
-410 AAYSAPIRAR
+410 DAYSAPIRAR
-420 RQSSRVHN
+420 RTSTRVNN
-428 AQVEKRLAAITA
+428 AAVAQRLAAITA
-440 QDSERQRPYAER
+440 QDSQRQNVYSVR
-452 AAAQRDRFNLPA
+452 ADAQRERFNLPA

-492 GNNYRTSISEHIK
+492 GNHYRTSISEHIK
-505 QAIVEQERLGL
+505 QAVAEQERLGL

-531 YFGENLDGFVF
+531 YFGEHLDGFVF

-554 CVKPPVIIGDISRPE
+554 CVKPPVIIGDVSRPE

-578 AQSLTDKPVKG
+578 AQSLTDKPMKG

-605 DVTREV
+605 DVTRET

-617 LALRDEVED
+617 LALRDEVAD
-626 LEKAGIGIIQIDE
+626 LEAAGIGIIQIDE

-647 LRQSDWAAYLNWA
+647 LHRSDWDAYLAWA
-660 VDAFKLNAAVAQ
+660 VDAFRLNAAVAK

-709 MDLLEAFKEF
+709 MELLESFEEF

-741 WIEALL
+741 WMEALL
-747 RKAAQNIPAERLWVN
+747 KKAAQRIPAERLWVN

-775 RQSLANMVRAAQRLR
+775 RQALANMVQAAQRLR
-790 EQA
+790 ETQS

>member
-1 MRVLHSDSE
+1 M
-10 NVALV
+10 
-15 QHTVPADYGCVNI
+15 
-28 WTAKWGNMTMAIL
+28 GNMTMTIL

-50 GLRREL
+50 GLKREL

-67 STQEELLAVGRE
+67 STQEELLNVGRE

-87 QQQAGVDLLPVGDF
+87 QQQAGIDLLPVGDF

-114 GNVPARHQNQDG
+114 GNIPERHQNADG
-126 TIDLDT
+126 SIDLDT

-140 APTGEPAA
+140 APTGKPAA

-163 VPEFH
+163 VPEFQQ
-168 KGQQFQLGWTQL
+168 GQQFKLGWTQL

-208 KVKGEQFDR
+208 KVKGEPFDR

-223 ILPVYQQVLAEL
+223 ILPVYQQVLAKL

-246 EPALVLELPQEWL
+246 EPALVLELPPEWL
-259 NAFKPAYDALQGQ
+259 AAFQPAYQALQGQ

-280 FDSVGHNLDTIHT
+280 FDSIGHNLDTVRA

-301 DLVTGHDDVAVLN
+301 DVVAGQDDIADLN
-314 QALPKEWLLSLGVIN
+314 AKLPKEWLLSLGVIN

-336 DLSSWFERLQPL
+336 DLSHWFERLQPQVNSRPL
-348 LGDRNLWIGTSCSLL
+348 WLGSSCSLL
-363 HSPIDLSVETRL
+363 HSPIDLSEETRL
-375 DEEVKSWFAFALQKC
+375 DAEVKSWFAFALQKC
-390 AELALLSA
+390 AELALLTQ
-398 ALNAPGSKQAEL
+398 ALNAPSEAKLAEL

-420 RQSSRVHN
+420 RASSRVHN
-428 AQVEKRLAAITA
+428 AQVAQRLAAITA
-440 QDSERQRPYAER
+440 QDIERQLPYEAR
-452 AAAQRDRFNLPA
+452 ATTQRKRFNLPA

-492 GNNYRTSISEHIK
+492 GKNYRIGISEHIK
-505 QAIVEQERLGL
+505 QAIAEQERLGL

-531 YFGENLDGFVF
+531 YFGEHLDGFVF

-554 CVKPPVIIGDISRPE
+554 CVKPPVIIGDISRPA

-605 DVTREV
+605 DVSRET

-647 LRQSDWAAYLNWA
+647 LRRADWQAYLQWA
-660 VDAFKLNAAVAQ
+660 VDAFKLNAAIAQ
-672 DDTQI
+672 NDTQI

-709 MDLLEAFKEF
+709 MELLESF
-719 EYPNEIGP
+719 EDFAYPNEIGP

-747 RKAAQNIPAERLWVN
+747 RKAAQRIPAERLWVN

-775 RQSLANMVRAAQRLR
+775 RQALANMVLAAQRLR
-790 EQA
+790 EEQIE

>member
-1 MRVLHSDSE
+1 M
-10 NVALV
+10 
-15 QHTVPADYGCVNI
+15 
-28 WTAKWGNMTMAIL
+28 GNMTMAIL

-87 QQQAGVDLLPVGDF
+87 QQQAGVDLVPVGDF

-114 GNVPARHQNQDG
+114 GNVPARHQHADG
-126 TIDLDT
+126 SIDLDT

-140 APTGEPAA
+140 APTGKPAA

-168 KGQQFQLGWTQL
+168 KGQQFKLGWTQL
-180 LDEVDEALA
+180 LEEVDEALA

-208 KVKGEQFDR
+208 KVKGEAFDR

-235 AKRGIE
+235 AQRGVE

-259 NAFKPAYDALQGQ
+259 NAFKPAYEALQGQ

-280 FDSVGHNLDTIHT
+280 FDSVGHNLDTVRE

-301 DLVTGHDDVAVLN
+301 DLVAGHDDIDALN
-314 QALPKEWLLSLGVIN
+314 KALPKAWLLSLGVIN

-348 LGDRNLWIGTSCSLL
+348 VGSRPLWIGTSCSLL

-390 AELALLSA
+390 TELALLSA
-398 ALNAPGSKQAEL
+398 ALNAPGAEKQAEL
-410 AAYSAPIRAR
+410 DAYSAPIRAR

-428 AQVEKRLAAITA
+428 AQVSQRLAAITA

-452 AAAQRDRFNLPA
+452 AQAQRARFNLPA

-542 TQNGWVQSYGSR
+542 SQNGWVQSYGSR

-647 LRQSDWAAYLNWA
+647 LRRSDWAAYLNWA
-660 VDAFKLNAAVAQ
+660 VEAFKLNAAVAQ

-775 RQSLANMVRAAQRLR
+775 RQSLTNMVLAAQRLR
-790 EQA
+790 EQQV

>member
-1 MRVLHSDSE
+1 M
-10 NVALV
+10 
-15 QHTVPADYGCVNI
+15 
-28 WTAKWGNMTMAIL
+28 

-114 GNVPARHQNQDG
+114 GNVPARHHNQDG
-126 TIDLDT
+126 TVDLDT
-132 LFRIGRGR
+132 LFRIARGR

-148 AAEMTKWFNTNYHYM
+148 AGEMTKWFNTNYHYI

-168 KGQQFQLGWTQL
+168 QGQQFQLGWTQL

-189 LGHKIK
+189 LGHNIK
-195 PVLLGPVTYLWLG
+195 PVLLGPLTYLWLG
-208 KVKGEQFDR
+208 KVKGEAFDR
-217 LSLLKD
+217 LTLLPA

-235 AKRGIE
+235 AKRGVE

-246 EPALVLELPQEWL
+246 EPALVLELPQAWL
-259 NAFKPAYDALQGQ
+259 DAYQPAYQALQGR

-280 FDSVGHNLDTIHT
+280 FDSVGHNLDTIRA

-301 DLVTGHDDVAVLN
+301 DLVAGNDDIAALN
-314 QALPKEWLLSLGVIN
+314 DALPQEWLLSLGVIN

-336 DLSSWFERLQPL
+336 DLSRWFESLRPL
-348 LGDRNLWIGTSCSLL
+348 AGRRPLWIGSSCSLL

-375 DEEVKSWFAFALQKC
+375 DDEVKSWFAFALQKC

-398 ALNAPGSKQAEL
+398 ALNAPDADKQAQL
-410 AAYSAPIRAR
+410 DAYSAPIRAR
-420 RQSSRVHN
+420 RHSSRVHN
-428 AQVEKRLAAITA
+428 AQVEQRLAAVTA
-440 QDSERQRPYAER
+440 QDSERNSPYPQRAD
-452 AAAQRDRFNLPA
+452 AQRQRFNLPA

-492 GNNYRTSISEHIK
+492 GSNYRISIGEHIK

-554 CVKPPVIIGDISRPE
+554 CVKPPVIIGDVSRPQ
-569 AITVEWAKY
+569 AITVEWAKF

-605 DVTREV
+605 DVTRET

-617 LALRDEVED
+617 LALRDEVAD

-647 LRQSDWAAYLNWA
+647 LRRSDWAAYLNWA
-660 VDAFKLNAAVAQ
+660 VDAFKLNAAVAS

-719 EYPNEIGP
+719 AYPNEIGP

-775 RQSLANMVRAAQRLR
+775 RQSLANMVLAAQRLR
-790 EQA
+790 ENA

>member
-1 MRVLHSDSE
+1 
-10 NVALV
+10 
-15 QHTVPADYGCVNI
+15 
-28 WTAKWGNMTMAIL
+28 MTIL

-50 GLRREL
+50 GLKREL

-67 STQEELLAVGRE
+67 STQEELLNVGRE

-87 QQQAGVDLLPVGDF
+87 QQQAGVDLVPVGDF

-114 GNVPARHQNQDG
+114 GNVPERHQNADG
-126 TIDLDT
+126 SIDLDT

-140 APTGEPAA
+140 APTGSPAA

-163 VPEFH
+163 VPEFQQ
-168 KGQQFQLGWTQL
+168 GQQFKLGWTQL

-217 LSLLKD
+217 LSLLND
-223 ILPVYQQVLAEL
+223 ILPVYQQVLGEL

-246 EPALVLELPQEWL
+246 EPALVLELPPEWL
-259 NAFKPAYDALQGQ
+259 DAYQPAYQALQGQ

-280 FDSVGHNLDTIHT
+280 FDSIGHNLDIIRA

-301 DLVTGHDDVAVLN
+301 DVVAGQDDIAELN
-314 QALPKEWLLSLGVIN
+314 ATLPQEWLLSLGVIN

-336 DLSSWFERLQPL
+336 DLSHWFERLQPL
-348 LGDRNLWIGTSCSLL
+348 VNSRPLWLGSSCSLL
-363 HSPIDLSVETRL
+363 HSPIDLSEETRL
-375 DEEVKSWFAFALQKC
+375 DAEVKSWFAFALQKC
-390 AELALLSA
+390 AELALLTQ
-398 ALNAPGSKQAEL
+398 ALNAPSEAKLAEL

-420 RQSSRVHN
+420 RASSRVHN
-428 AQVEKRLAAITA
+428 PQVEQRLAAITA
-440 QDSERQRPYAER
+440 QDIERQQPYEAR
-452 AAAQRDRFNLPA
+452 ATAQRKRFNLPA

-492 GNNYRTSISEHIK
+492 GKNYRTGISEHIK
-505 QAIVEQERLGL
+505 QAITEQERLGL

-531 YFGENLDGFVF
+531 YFGEHLDGFVF

-605 DVTREV
+605 DVSRET

-647 LRQSDWAAYLNWA
+647 LRRADWQAYLQWA

-672 DDTQI
+672 NDTQI

-709 MDLLEAFKEF
+709 MELLESF
-719 EYPNEIGP
+719 EDFAYPNEIGP

-747 RKAAQNIPAERLWVN
+747 RKAAQRIPAERLWVN

-775 RQSLANMVRAAQRLR
+775 RQALANMVLAAQRLR
-790 EQA
+790 EEQV

>member
-1 MRVLHSDSE
+1 M
-10 NVALV
+10 
-15 QHTVPADYGCVNI
+15 
-28 WTAKWGNMTMAIL
+28 GNMTMAIL

-87 QQQAGVDLLPVGDF
+87 QQQAGVDLVPVGDF

-114 GNVPARHQNQDG
+114 GNVPARHQNADG
-126 TIDLDT
+126 SIDLDT
-132 LFRIGRGR
+132 LFRLGRGR

-168 KGQQFQLGWTQL
+168 KGQQFKLGWTQL

-208 KVKGEQFDR
+208 KVKGESFDR
-217 LSLLKD
+217 LSLLND

-235 AKRGIE
+235 AKRGVE

-280 FDSVGHNLDTIHT
+280 FDSVGHNLDTLRE

-301 DLVTGHDDVAVLN
+301 DLVGGHDDIEVLN
-314 QALPKEWLLSLGVIN
+314 KALPKEWLLSLGVIN

-348 LGDRNLWIGTSCSLL
+348 VGSRPLWIGTSCSLL

-390 AELALLSA
+390 AEVALLSA
-398 ALNAPGSKQAEL
+398 ALNAPGAAKQAEL
-410 AAYSAPIRAR
+410 DAYSAPIRAR

-428 AQVEKRLAAITA
+428 AQVGQRLAAITA
-440 QDSERQRPYAER
+440 QDSERQSSYAER
-452 AAAQRDRFNLPA
+452 AQAQRERFNLPA

-505 QAIVEQERLGL
+505 QAITEQERLGL

-775 RQSLANMVRAAQRLR
+775 RQSLANMVLAAQRLR
-790 EQA
+790 EQQA